1 MIESACFWKS
11 VIGVCVCV
19 CFEIFT
25 PSGATP
31 DSLTI
36 FPSASLKDNVVVA
49 I

>member
-1 MIESACFWKS
+1 MIESGCFWKS
-11 VIGVCVCV
+11 VISVCV

-25 PSGATP
+25 LNGATP